1 MKVIKFFD
9 FIKEEL
15 NDTPEQY
22 VSLALMKLKKKIDK
36 IFEPEEEEENF
47 DEPQRSIFTDDLEK
61 KPNRKGKDLKRA
73 KEEGNEKENKE
84 KNISFK
90 DLGVRL
96 ESSEIS
102 KYSKLYDFLTVKFSD
117 DESTY
122 TLIIIVDMKQAIPKD
137 ATKDFSPDDIEKCFI
152 KFKKYDL
159 DTFDIVGEI
168 TKNIDIKKISEDFLV
183 ELKIEI
189 DEEFGGE
196 KELEIE
202 TEE

>member
-1 MKVIKFFD
+1 MKISKFFD
-9 FIKEEL
+9 YIREEL

-22 VSLALMKLKKKIDK
+22 VSLALMKLKKKIDR
-36 IFEPEEEEENF
+36 IFEPEEEEDF
-47 DEPQRSIFTDDLEK
+47 DEPWRNIFTDDYEK
-61 KPNRKGKDLKRA
+61 KSKKEKDLKSA
-73 KEEGNEKENKE
+73 KRQGKDKEGKE
-84 KNISFK
+84 KNISLR

-117 DESTY
+117 DQSTY
-122 TLIIIVDMKQAIPKD
+122 TLIIIIDMKQAIPKD

-159 DTFDIVGEI
+159 DTLDIVGEI
-168 TKNIDIKKISEDFLV
+168 TKNIKIKKISEDFLV

>member
-1 MKVIKFFD
+1 MKISKFFD
-9 FIKEEL
+9 YIREEL

-22 VSLALMKLKKKIDK
+22 VSLALMKLKKKIDR
-36 IFEPEEEEENF
+36 IFEPEEEENF
-47 DEPQRSIFTDDLEK
+47 DEPWRNIFTDDYEK
-61 KPNRKGKDLKRA
+61 KSKKEKDLKSA
-73 KEEGNEKENKE
+73 KRQGKDKEGKE
-84 KNISFK
+84 KNISLR

-117 DESTY
+117 DQSTY
-122 TLIIIVDMKQAIPKD
+122 TLIIIIDMKQAIPKD

-168 TKNIDIKKISEDFLV
+168 TKNIKIKKISEDFLV